1 MQNRSCESEFYLH
14 ETENTFPYQEGDKGK
29 GGGGR
34 VFLSRV
40 HEQQCCVSRITKQIV
55 YLIST
60 TCLGDF
66 CAAINSLGKPAV
78 GGSERTGAKLHQKD
92 SKVKLHQAAKC

>member
-1 MQNRSCESEFYLH
+1 MRQKTHFHIKRG
-14 ETENTFPYQEGDKGK
+14 TKGRV
-29 GGGGR
+29 GGGGGC
-34 VFLSRV
+34 SR
-40 HEQQCCVSRITKQIV
+40 HEFTNNNVAFHESRNIV

-78 GGSERTGAKLHQKD
+78 GGSERTGAKLHKKD